1 MGTLRARAASGD
13 ARPDRHR
20 TAILNGFGR
29 QIGDAVIGLQALQV
43 AQARGLVPPDPV
55 LLRLPGL
62 PPMVEAVHRAFGTE
76 IRDLPWAAEAPGA
89 AFADAVAFGRCVDLR
104 DFAFDPDFLLLPMFD
119 YFLRALG
126 GDAAQVPPAER
137 RNAWLAR
144 RTRPA
149 PPPGLQGRI
158 LVCPRAANPMR
169 AMPDAFHAA
178 LLDALLDFG
187 PVATQGVVPERLAGR
202 VAEAPQAATLEE
214 LCGQVAAARWVVLDR
229 HRHGPPGRCD
239 AEALPGLLPDPR
251 PGAAGARL
259 PALPPGAAGVRPA
272 AAGIRTRRRRH
283 RRRRGRLDAAGLARR
298 AGRAA
303 RCRRAGLKA
312 GPASFPTLRPATIP
326 PAMRNLL
333 QDADRDR
340 LVAPLAGPLVRS
352 LELGGARHRAL
363 AEGETS
369 SFLDAEANARAA
381 ELLLLP
387 GLRDAQPGLGDA
399 LLDFVM
405 AMAEATVPARRAVAS
420 SLQVARDDPRN
431 VEILTPFWRLSGD
444 LSRGELRQELRRRR
458 RRHPSHRQHG
468 GVPRR
473 PLLHL
478 RRRGGLHRRA
488 VGRAAAGRARA
499 AFACQRDPWARRLAR
514 VARRP
519 RPDG

>member
-1 MGTLRARAASGD
+1 MGTLCARAASGD

-214 LCGQVAAARWVVLDR
+214 LCGQVAAARWVVSTDTGMVHLADAMQR
-229 HRHGPPGRCD
+229 PCLAFFPTHDPELRVRDYPFCRPVRLESGLPPQEFARAAADIAAAEAAWTPPGWRG
-239 AEALPGLLPDPR
+239 AL
-251 PGAAGARL
+251 AAL
-259 PALPPGAAGVRPA
+259 
-272 AAGIRTRRRRH
+272 
-283 RRRRGRLDAAGLARR
+283 LDAA
-298 AGRAA
+298 
-303 RCRRAGLKA
+303 
-312 GPASFPTLRPATIP
+312 
-326 PAMRNLL
+326 
-333 QDADRDR
+333 
-340 LVAPLAGPLVRS
+340 V
-352 LELGGARHRAL
+352 
-363 AEGETS
+363 
-369 SFLDAEANARAA
+369 
-381 ELLLLP
+381 P
-387 GLRDAQPGLGDA
+387 G
-399 LLDFVM
+399 
-405 AMAEATVPARRAVAS
+405 
-420 SLQVARDDPRN
+420 
-431 VEILTPFWRLSGD
+431 
-444 LSRGELRQELRRRR
+444 
-458 RRHPSHRQHG
+458 
-468 GVPRR
+468 
-473 PLLHL
+473 
-478 RRRGGLHRRA
+478 
-488 VGRAAAGRARA
+488 
-499 AFACQRDPWARRLAR
+499 
-514 VARRP
+514 
-519 RPDG
+519 